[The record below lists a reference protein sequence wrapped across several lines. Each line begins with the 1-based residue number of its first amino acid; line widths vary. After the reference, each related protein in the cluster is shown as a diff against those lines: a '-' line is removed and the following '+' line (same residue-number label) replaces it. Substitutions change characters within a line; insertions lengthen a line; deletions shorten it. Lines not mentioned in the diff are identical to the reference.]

1 MRTAEMLE
9 RGGCLR
15 EDTGMY
21 ERRDRAKIGLGEGKL
36 LSQQGGM
43 VMEEQLE
50 VEERMSAGMGVEDST
65 G

>member
-43 VMEEQLE
+43 VMEGELE
-50 VEERMSAGMGVEDST
+50 AEE
-65 G
+65 